1 MSTGAIVVWIIHGH
15 NKSSL
20 ERSRYADACSTIG
33 RISVN
38 NSSDRDHVQEPPVGI
53 HVVRVK
59 VGFFSTTGLIT
70 YSIRARRVSF
80 LVMDA

>member
-33 RISVN
+33 RIPVN
-38 NSSDRDHVQEPPVGI
+38 NSSDRDHVEQAPVGI
-53 HVVRVK
+53 HVVRVE
-59 VGFFSTTGLIT
+59 VGFFSLTGLTT
-70 YSIRARRVSF
+70 YSNRAMRMLF
-80 LVMDA
+80 LIMDA

>member
-1 MSTGAIVVWIIHGH
+1 MAITSQAWNVPDMLMLVLRSEEYLSII
-15 NKSSL
+15 L
-20 ERSRYADACSTIG
+20 PIETMF
-33 RISVN
+33 
-38 NSSDRDHVQEPPVGI
+38 EPPVGI